1 MRRCSDGFEIGCDK
15 GERIRIT
22 FTLDCCDREA
32 GDPRRGKKPGMGA
45 SRARAIDFGIPG
57 PLVTPEPIWRRP
69 SLPSRQ
75 RSRSFGRIGDLRA
88 PNSGRERDSLMRAE
102 TSLIANL
109 NSLQGLK
116 KFPVRM
122 RRELAR
128 RALI

>member
-1 MRRCSDGFEIGCDK
+1 VLINNFRGMTPVRA
-15 GERIRIT
+15 
-22 FTLDCCDREA
+22 LDALPRDATHA
-32 GDPRRGKKPGMGA
+32 GPAQSPGMA
-45 SRARAIDFGIPG
+45 SLRRALGEQFPAIPG
-57 PLVTPEPIWRRP
+57 PSATRASGGVPLCFSATFEISREDRIW
-69 SLPSRQ
+69 S
-75 RSRSFGRIGDLRA
+75 A
-88 PNSGRERDSLMRAE
+88 PNNGRERDSLMRAE